1 MAVRE
6 PHPAQRV
13 VHGVGDQDVVVEVGT
28 QLGRDQA
35 QPVGLAEPGVV
46 GPAVDEPALAGPDA
60 PDERLAVGQ
69 ELGERVVTRVRD
81 QEVASRERDR
91 LGGEAQRA
99 RRRGGRHVDVVAP
112 RGEGPQRALGAVL
125 LHELVDERGERRRV
139 PLARHLRDDVALGV
153 DHDERRPG
161 PRGVRGPGDELGVVE
176 DGVTHLV
183 ALDRGS
189 ERDRVCLVLEL
200 RGVDADDD
208 EVVAARLL
216 ELAQLVEDV
225 QAVDAAERPEVED
238 DDPAAQVRER
248 DVAAARVEPAAP
260 DELGGADAG
269 QAGVGGRGA
278 HPRILPQSARL
289 PGPRV
294 LASRSP
300 IPRGGVMADDPARK
314 VSLRTL
320 REDDLPTL
328 FEIQL
333 DARAQHLAAFT
344 DATAGD
350 RDAYLAKFRRILA
363 DAAIVSRV
371 VEVDGVVV
379 GSAAVFPIEG
389 DTEVTYWI
397 QRDWWGR
404 GVASAAL
411 AALLAEVPARPLQ
424 ARVAEDNLGSLRVL
438 ERNGFVRVGS
448 EDSFAP
454 ARDATI
460 TELILELP
468 A

>member
-1 MAVRE
+1 M
-6 PHPAQRV
+6 
-13 VHGVGDQDVVVEVGT
+13 T
-28 QLGRDQA
+28 
-35 QPVGLAEPGVV
+35 
-46 GPAVDEPALAGPDA
+46 
-60 PDERLAVGQ
+60 
-69 ELGERVVTRVRD
+69 
-81 QEVASRERDR
+81 
-91 LGGEAQRA
+91 
-99 RRRGGRHVDVVAP
+99 
-112 RGEGPQRALGAVL
+112 
-125 LHELVDERGERRRV
+125 
-139 PLARHLRDDVALGV
+139 DDVA
-153 DHDERRPG
+153 RR
-161 PRGVRGPGDELGVVE
+161 
-176 DGVTHLV
+176 
-183 ALDRGS
+183 
-189 ERDRVCLVLEL
+189 
-200 RGVDADDD
+200 
-208 EVVAARLL
+208 
-216 ELAQLVEDV
+216 
-225 QAVDAAERPEVED
+225 
-238 DDPAAQVRER
+238 
-248 DVAAARVEPAAP
+248 
-260 DELGGADAG
+260 
-269 QAGVGGRGA
+269 
-278 HPRILPQSARL
+278 
-289 PGPRV
+289 
-294 LASRSP
+294 
-300 IPRGGVMADDPARK
+300 
-314 VSLRTL
+314 VSLRAA

-363 DAAIVSRV
+363 DTAIVSRV

-468 A
+468 G

>member
-1 MAVRE
+1 
-6 PHPAQRV
+6 
-13 VHGVGDQDVVVEVGT
+13 
-28 QLGRDQA
+28 
-35 QPVGLAEPGVV
+35 
-46 GPAVDEPALAGPDA
+46 
-60 PDERLAVGQ
+60 
-69 ELGERVVTRVRD
+69 
-81 QEVASRERDR
+81 
-91 LGGEAQRA
+91 
-99 RRRGGRHVDVVAP
+99 
-112 RGEGPQRALGAVL
+112 
-125 LHELVDERGERRRV
+125 
-139 PLARHLRDDVALGV
+139 
-153 DHDERRPG
+153 
-161 PRGVRGPGDELGVVE
+161 
-176 DGVTHLV
+176 
-183 ALDRGS
+183 
-189 ERDRVCLVLEL
+189 
-200 RGVDADDD
+200 
-208 EVVAARLL
+208 
-216 ELAQLVEDV
+216 
-225 QAVDAAERPEVED
+225 
-238 DDPAAQVRER
+238 
-248 DVAAARVEPAAP
+248 
-260 DELGGADAG
+260 
-269 QAGVGGRGA
+269 
-278 HPRILPQSARL
+278 
-289 PGPRV
+289 
-294 LASRSP
+294 
-300 IPRGGVMADDPARK
+300 MADDPARK

-371 VEVDGVVV
+371 VEVDGAVV

-468 A
+468 V